1 MFTHRINVPMSWLDR
16 ESRPRGKSAAES
28 TVRVNS
34 FLPRAQRRIEL

>member
-1 MFTHRINVPMSWLDR
+1 MFTHRINVPLSWLVR

-28 TVRVNS
+28 AVRVNS